1 MELDCA
7 RTMQHS
13 PQLPWLIL
21 LKTKPSK
28 SIGPMHVQPN
38 LWYTSC
44 NGLSNLVNTI
54 WVHLHE
60 CCVLD

>member
-7 RTMQHS
+7 RKMQCS
-13 PQLPWLIL
+13 PQLPL
-21 LKTKPSK
+21 LKTKLSK

-44 NGLSNLVNTI
+44 NGLSNLVKTI
-54 WVHLHE
+54 
-60 CCVLD
+60 